1 MCLAF
6 YIYDRLRCEAK
17 GWIKRVTG
25 RGMSGTFRLA
35 VPYRPSPREL
45 WGEWYEEEEEEE
57 DEPKPKRKKKPAKQ
71 GIQLIADGR
80 HVPQIL
86 FEKTHEKNLFFKN
99 CIVSPESSDEEESE
113 DEYSGLEDS
122 EEEDDEPVYVPRKG
136 PRGAPKVRKNPPPK
150 PKKKAAPGKNT
161 LCMFIKATQSLLCFV
176 IFRSHSPMVVS

>member
-1 MCLAF
+1 M
-6 YIYDRLRCEAK
+6 
-17 GWIKRVTG
+17 TG

-45 WGEWYEEEEEEE
+45 WGEWYEEEEEE

-80 HVPQIL
+80 HVPQMYSRKLMRKIFL
-86 FEKTHEKNLFFKN
+86 KYCF
-99 CIVSPESSDEEESE
+99 VSPESSDEEESE

-150 PKKKAAPGKNT
+150 PKKKAAPGMNT
-161 LCMFIKATQSLLCFV
+161 VYVYIKATQSLLCFV
-176 IFRSHSPMVVS
+176 IFSVLTHPWKGFCVRLTK

>member
-1 MCLAF
+1 
-6 YIYDRLRCEAK
+6 
-17 GWIKRVTG
+17 
-25 RGMSGTFRLA
+25 MSLKY
-35 VPYRPSPREL
+35 V
-45 WGEWYEEEEEEE
+45 
-57 DEPKPKRKKKPAKQ
+57 
-71 GIQLIADGR
+71 
-80 HVPQIL
+80 

-176 IFRSHSPMVVS
+176 IFRSHSPMVS